1 MSNLIKEDDLDSFLD
16 SYLKSLILP
25 KIIGLS
31 GPLGAGKTTIA
42 KKIINSLDVM
52 MLLLLQ
58 LLILSK
64 IMKLAKLKYFM

>member
-1 MSNLIKEDDLDSFLD
+1 MSNLIKEDDLDSFLE

-42 KKIINSLDVM
+42 KAMVEEIGSTWMMINGSEE
-52 MLLLLQ
+52 
-58 LLILSK
+58 S
-64 IMKLAKLKYFM
+64 